1 MNITK
6 QMMDEKL
13 LQIAEF
19 EQKYGTDHGITSVNA
34 IKKYC
39 TDQKY
44 RDRVQAFN
52 KASANT
58 IKHYLKYGYQYEY

>member
-13 LQIAEF
+13 LQIADF
-19 EQKYGTDHGITSVNA
+19 EQKYGADHGITSVNA
-34 IKKYC
+34 MKKYC

-44 RDRVQAFN
+44 RDRVRAFN

-58 IKHYLKYGYQYEY
+58 IKHYLRYGY

>member
-13 LQIAEF
+13 LQIANF
-19 EQKYGTDHGITSVNA
+19 EQKYGINHGITSVNA
-34 IKKYC
+34 MKKYC

-44 RDRVQAFN
+44 RDRVHF
-52 KASANT
+52 
-58 IKHYLKYGYQYEY
+58 

>member
-13 LQIAEF
+13 LQIANF
-19 EQKYGTDHGITSVNA
+19 EQKYGADHGITSVNA
-34 IKKYC
+34 MKKYC

-44 RDRVQAFN
+44 RDRARAFN
-52 KASANT
+52 KASIET
-58 IKHYLKYGYQYEY
+58 VKHYIKYGY

>member
-6 QMMDEKL
+6 EMMDEKL
-13 LQIAEF
+13 LEIAEF
-19 EQKYGTDHGITSVNA
+19 EEKWGECLESRA
-34 IKKYC
+34 MKKYC

-44 RDRVQAFN
+44 RDRVHAFN

-58 IKHYLKYGYQYEY
+58 IKHYLKYGY

>member
-34 IKKYC
+34 MKKYC
-39 TDQKY
+39 NDQKY
-44 RDRVQAFN
+44 RDRVHAFN
-52 KASANT
+52 KASVET
-58 IKHYLKYGYQYEY
+58 IKHYNKYGY

>member
-13 LQIAEF
+13 LQIANF
-19 EQKYGTDHGITSVNA
+19 EQKYGTDHGIARVNA

-44 RDRVQAFN
+44 RDRVHAFN
-52 KASANT
+52 NASANT
-58 IKHYLKYGYQYEY
+58 IKHYLKYGY

>member
-13 LQIAEF
+13 LQIAKF
-19 EQKYGTDHGITSVNA
+19 EQEYGTDHGITSVNA
-34 IKKYC
+34 MKKYC

-44 RDRVQAFN
+44 RDRVHAFN
-52 KASANT
+52 KASVET
-58 IKHYLKYGYQYEY
+58 IKHYTKYGY

>member
-13 LQIAEF
+13 LQIAKF
-19 EQKYGTDHGITSVNA
+19 EQKYGTDHSITSVNA
-34 IKKYC
+34 MKKYC

-44 RDRVQAFN
+44 RDRVHAFN
-52 KASANT
+52 EASANT
-58 IKHYLKYGYQYEY
+58 IKHYLKYGYQSQL

>member
-13 LQIAEF
+13 LQIAKF
-19 EQKYGTDHGITSVNA
+19 EQKYGANHGITSVNA
-34 IKKYC
+34 MKKYC

-58 IKHYLKYGYQYEY
+58 IIHYTKYGY